1 MLQYLCSTSVSKS
14 TGPIMFAIALTINQ
28 LQVVLKQSLLQVHR
42 INYFSKT
49 FPLVIHGFF
58 NVKIL
63 LRILTQRFSLNFLF
77 CDVSDGASFYLFKTP
92 FTRDRIRVIS
102 TFSSVTLRSHLL
114 LPLFLWYVL
123 IKFCNIITNLRVMLV
138 LKLVKLIW

>member
-1 MLQYLCSTSVSKS
+1 MDYSDFYCCADCEYHFVDGDSKKRNPKQYLDCDHFHKEIVD
-14 TGPIMFAIALTINQ
+14 G
-28 LQVVLKQSLLQVHR
+28 R
-42 INYFSKT
+42 
-49 FPLVIHGFF
+49 LVC
-58 NVKIL
+58 
-63 LRILTQRFSLNFLF
+63 LRCGYEGKKEETR
-77 CDVSDGASFYLFKTP
+77 TP